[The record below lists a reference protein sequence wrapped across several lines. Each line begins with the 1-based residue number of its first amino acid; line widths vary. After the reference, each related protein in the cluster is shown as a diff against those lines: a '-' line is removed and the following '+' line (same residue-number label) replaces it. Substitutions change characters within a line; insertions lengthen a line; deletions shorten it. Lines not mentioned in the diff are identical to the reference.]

1 MRQHTAALKRKSR
14 QILEELEHDRKVL
27 ESLLEKEAEEVTVR
41 TARKEQARAD
51 AAWMKEVFVFENIF
65 SNFKKMI
72 ARGGALWG
80 EVFFIISINVLK
92 NEITLGISEKL
103 PLNEFSKKMVASR
116 MIRNEM
122 IASGDFD

>member
-1 MRQHTAALKRKSR
+1 MLRQHTAALKRKSR

-92 NEITLGISEKL
+92 KEITLGGVK
-103 PLNEFSKKMVASR
+103 
-116 MIRNEM
+116 
-122 IASGDFD
+122 

>member
-92 NEITLGISEKL
+92 NEITPGISEKL
-103 PLNEFSKKMVASR
+103 PLNEFSQKVVASR